1 MIHTDFLIIGSGI
14 AGMTLAVK
22 LAEYFPTKKVI
33 LVTKAGESNTRFA
46 QGGVAA
52 VLDQIQDSY
61 QKHIED
67 TLRAGDG
74 LCDLDVVKHVVE
86 QGPVRI
92 KELLDWGTQFDRGPE
107 QQLLLSR
114 EGGHTARR
122 IVHHKDATGK
132 EIERALR
139 LRVQKLAN
147 IQVLEDCYAF
157 DLKLTATIKP
167 TKQTITGAH
176 ILDQNTREAT
186 FIYAQTTTLATG
198 GIGQLYTH
206 TTNPSIA
213 TGDGIAMALRANAKL
228 KSMEFIQ
235 FHPTV
240 FYEKNAGTSFLISE
254 AVRGYGAYLKNSKG
268 HRFVLDYDPRG
279 ELASRDIVSRAIYL
293 ELSHSKE
300 KCVYLDCTHLKI
312 EEFKNHFPNIYQT
325 CLNRGV
331 DISKNWIPV
340 IPAVHYLCGGIV
352 VDAYGKSTI
361 GNLFACGECSY
372 TGLHGANRLASNSL
386 LEALV
391 YAHSIFEYH
400 KRSFSK
406 EIVFDS
412 IDPPAIK
419 SYTVIEE
426 SNQIKEKLDEL
437 QTLMSENAGIVRSTE
452 QLIQARVK
460 LKTLSKALQTSIPK
474 TFINTGLCEYRN
486 MLAVAQMI
494 IEHSIA
500 RKENVG
506 GYYNSQL

>member
-157 DLKLTATIKP
+157 DLKQI
-167 TKQTITGAH
+167 GRAH
-176 ILDQNTREAT
+176 
-186 FIYAQTTTLATG
+186 
-198 GIGQLYTH
+198 
-206 TTNPSIA
+206 
-213 TGDGIAMALRANAKL
+213 
-228 KSMEFIQ
+228 
-235 FHPTV
+235 V
-240 FYEKNAGTSFLISE
+240 
-254 AVRGYGAYLKNSKG
+254 
-268 HRFVLDYDPRG
+268 
-279 ELASRDIVSRAIYL
+279 
-293 ELSHSKE
+293 
-300 KCVYLDCTHLKI
+300 
-312 EEFKNHFPNIYQT
+312 
-325 CLNRGV
+325 
-331 DISKNWIPV
+331 
-340 IPAVHYLCGGIV
+340 
-352 VDAYGKSTI
+352 
-361 GNLFACGECSY
+361 
-372 TGLHGANRLASNSL
+372 
-386 LEALV
+386 
-391 YAHSIFEYH
+391 
-400 KRSFSK
+400 
-406 EIVFDS
+406 
-412 IDPPAIK
+412 
-419 SYTVIEE
+419 
-426 SNQIKEKLDEL
+426 
-437 QTLMSENAGIVRSTE
+437 
-452 QLIQARVK
+452 
-460 LKTLSKALQTSIPK
+460 
-474 TFINTGLCEYRN
+474 
-486 MLAVAQMI
+486 
-494 IEHSIA
+494 
-500 RKENVG
+500 
-506 GYYNSQL
+506 